1 MKSADASPP
10 KAAPERAPDRTPE
23 FAPNPARRAVPQSA
37 PIGPHVGP
45 LSAAVEWTRTLAVGS
60 LLGLIVLGL
69 AWELVLAPTGG
80 RTLALKVLPLA
91 IPLVGLLKKRM
102 YTYRWVSL
110 LIWLYFAEGLIRA
123 ISDTGLSAFL
133 AGVEVVLCLILFGAC
148 AVHVRWRHKL
158 AKDAESAIGAAAVT
172 ANPPT
177 ITTTTASTPITQ
189 AASALI
195 AAPADAAAAPPG
207 SAAAATPRA

>member
-1 MKSADASPP
+1 MKSTDASPP
-10 KAAPERAPDRTPE
+10 EAAPERAPDHAPE
-23 FAPNPARRAVPQSA
+23 FAPVAARRAVPQSA

-123 ISDTGLSAFL
+123 ISDTGLSALL

-158 AKDAESAIGAAAVT
+158 AKDAESAESAIGAAALT
-172 ANPPT
+172 ATPPT
-177 ITTTTASTPITQ
+177 NASTPMNK
-189 AASALI
+189 